1 MCMMNKEQGN
11 KLKHEFFPK
20 MMTTQVLKPYLKE
33 AKRVGYTIEGSAKD
47 GFIRVITDECEQ
59 HPAGEVVMR
68 GVKKPYANIW
78 IMGFNKLYWQEPTIE
93 ECLAQSKWYA
103 DMQGASK

>member
-20 MMTTQVLKPYLKE
+20 MMTTQVLRPYLKE
-33 AKRVGYTIEGSAKD
+33 AKRVGYTVKGSARE
-47 GFIRVITDECEQ
+47 GFITVVTDECAN

-68 GVKKPYANIW
+68 GIKKPGVNVW
-78 IMGFNKLYWQEPTIE
+78 IMGFNKLYWQEPTIA
-93 ECLAQSKWYA
+93 ECLAESKWYA
-103 DMQGASK
+103 EMEGASK

>member
-1 MCMMNKEQGN
+1 
-11 KLKHEFFPK
+11 

-33 AKRVGYTIEGSAKD
+33 AKRVGYTIEGSVRD
-47 GFIRVITDECEQ
+47 GFIRVIKDECEQ

-78 IMGFNKLYWQEPTIE
+78 IMGFNKLYWQEPTLE
-93 ECLAQSKWYA
+93 EMLAEKN
-103 DMQGASK
+103 K

>member
-1 MCMMNKEQGN
+1 MMNKETGN

-20 MMTTQVLKPYLKE
+20 MMTSQVLKPYLTE
-33 AKRVGYTIEGSAKD
+33 AKRVGYTIEGSIKD
-47 GFIRVITDECEQ
+47 GHIQVITDECEN

-78 IMGFNKLYWQEPTIE
+78 IIGFNKQYWQEPTIKE
-93 ECLAQSKWYA
+93 MLAEANS
-103 DMQGASK
+103 